1 LANAGAEDAEEDDR
15 EMSEENTKKA
25 IEEQFQA
32 LYDGDPE
39 LRKVLE
45 KSDVNTFSV
54 EEKYQII
61 DAYMQG
67 GGAQGLQIEM
77 QEDEEEEMDEQT
89 LEQMSREDKRALE
102 EQFMALYKQ
111 DPVLKQVLGSDPASL
126 SLF

>member
-1 LANAGAEDAEEDDR
+1 MTEEAQQR
-15 EMSEENTKKA
+15 A
-25 IEEQFQA
+25 IEEQFQV

-61 DAYMQG
+61 EAYMQG
-67 GGAQGLQIEM
+67 GGAAGLQIEL
-77 QEDEEEEMDEQT
+77 QEDEKA
-89 LEQMSREDKRALE
+89 LEAMPKAEKKALE

-111 DPVLKQVLGSDPASL
+111 DPMLKQVLGSDPSAL
-126 SLF
+126 SLY